1 MDFLDNALNKAKE
14 VFDVACQKTGE
25 VVTTEKQKFDI
36 ATLKSKRDKD
46 FLALGKIWF
55 EMIKDDDSVS
65 EEVKSIVLEIKR
77 KNDKIDELNTEIL
90 NTKNKRICPNCSA
103 AIDNSATF
111 CSNCGN
117 KVNDGE

>member
-25 VVTTEKQKFDI
+25 VVTTEKQKFDV
-36 ATLKSKRDKD
+36 ASLKSKRDKD

-65 EEVKSIVLEIKR
+65 EEAKSIVGEIKK
-77 KNDKIDELNTEIL
+77 KNAKIDELNAEIL
-90 NTKNKRICPNCSA
+90 NTKNKRVCPNCAA
-103 AIDNSATF
+103 AIDNNAIF
-111 CSNCGN
+111 CSNCGSR
-117 KVNDGE
+117 VNDGE

>member
-14 VFDVACQKTGE
+14 VIDVACKKTGE
-25 VVTTEKQKFDI
+25 VVTTEKQKFDV
-36 ATLKSKRDKD
+36 ASLKSKRDKD

-65 EEVKSIVLEIKR
+65 EEAKSIVNEIKK
-77 KNDKIDELNTEIL
+77 KNAKIDELNAEIL
-90 NTKNKRICPNCSA
+90 NAKNKRVCPNCAA
-103 AIDNSATF
+103 AIDNNATF
-111 CSNCGN
+111 CSNCGS